1 MNGAM
6 TDVGGLLPAGDLGAL
21 VDWRRRVAELYAE
34 VRQSRDPEAAWRH
47 WVAERE
53 KLFMTHAQSP
63 LTSSAR
69 TAGAVPT
76 YFPYDAR
83 HRVLA
88 DFTGDEPSAA
98 AVPWSVGDDQTVIQ
112 CGHADF
118 ELHHQPHR
126 LHAFWI
132 SGYAGGLLI
141 PFRDATSAIETYGAG
156 RYLIDTA
163 KGADLGADGGRLIL
177 DFNFAYQPS
186 CAYDPRWNCPL
197 TPPSNTL
204 PIAIRAGERFSLG

>member
-1 MNGAM
+1 V
-6 TDVGGLLPAGDLGAL
+6 TGGSQRALPAGDLGEL

-34 VRQSRDPEAAWRH
+34 VRRSRDPEEAWRR

-53 KLFMTHAQSP
+53 RLFTTHPQSP
-63 LTSSAR
+63 LPPAAR
-69 TAGAVPT
+69 TADAVPT

-88 DFTGDEPSAA
+88 DFTRSEPSAA
-98 AVPWSVGDDQTVIQ
+98 AVPWSVDDDHPVIH
-112 CGHADF
+112 CGHVDF
-118 ELHHQPHR
+118 EIDRQPQR
-126 LHAFWI
+126 LDVFWI
-132 SGYAGGLLI
+132 SGYAGGLLV
-141 PFRDATSAIETYGAG
+141 PFRDATSGVETYGAG
-156 RYLIDTA
+156 RYVIDTA
-163 KGADLGADGGRLIL
+163 KGADLGTEDGRLIL

-204 PIAIRAGERFSLG
+204 PIAVRAGERYRAP